1 MSRVKYYFWWLTDI
15 QFCLRQSRIFKNI
28 RAHILHW
35 SYLNPVVTI
44 ILIDVSSGVEDTLP
58 VGSGRRVLGKSH
70 FFPLHNPFND
80 TKAWVLHKVQ
90 WVSLFQNR
98 SSILIK
104 SPILE
109 ESKIASKWNVHQNVL
124 PICRTISTISKKT
137 SLTQSGRKCLWYM

>member
-70 FFPLHNPFND
+70 FFLSIIHSMIPKLGFSIKSSEFPCF
-80 TKAWVLHKVQ
+80 KIGA
-90 WVSLFQNR
+90 VSL
-98 SSILIK
+98 
-104 SPILE
+104 
-109 ESKIASKWNVHQNVL
+109 SKAQYYRKVRLHQNEMF
-124 PICRTISTISKKT
+124 IKMF
-137 SLTQSGRKCLWYM
+137 CLSAEQ